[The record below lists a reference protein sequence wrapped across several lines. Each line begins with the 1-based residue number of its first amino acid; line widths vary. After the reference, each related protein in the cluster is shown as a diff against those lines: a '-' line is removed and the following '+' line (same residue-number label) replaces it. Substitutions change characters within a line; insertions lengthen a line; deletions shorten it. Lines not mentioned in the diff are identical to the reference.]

1 MPISTLQKPV
11 VRDVNIFMYT
21 RYTIYFY
28 VCEFAELLMKSLAI
42 RVDHGIITIL
52 LLSRARHSVEYSLVG
67 VES

>member
-1 MPISTLQKPV
+1 
-11 VRDVNIFMYT
+11 MYT
-21 RYTIYFY
+21 RYAIYFY

-42 RVDHGIITIL
+42 RVEHGIITIL